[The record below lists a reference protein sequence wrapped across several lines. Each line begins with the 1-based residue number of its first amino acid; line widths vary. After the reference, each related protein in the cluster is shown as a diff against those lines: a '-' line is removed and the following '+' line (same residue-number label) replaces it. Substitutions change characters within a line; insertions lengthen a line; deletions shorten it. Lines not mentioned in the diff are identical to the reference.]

1 MQLYT
6 ASLFIGFL
14 WQSCLF
20 CYLMHI
26 VNQCTH
32 KLAKLNHIQYGK
44 TWIVKESAVKKN
56 NSRGLSHKFK
66 F

>member
-1 MQLYT
+1 MKDNQITPGVCSCT

-32 KLAKLNHIQYGK
+32 KLAKLDHIQYGK
-44 TWIVKESAVKKN
+44 TWIVKESVVKK
-56 NSRGLSHKFK
+56 K
-66 F
+66 